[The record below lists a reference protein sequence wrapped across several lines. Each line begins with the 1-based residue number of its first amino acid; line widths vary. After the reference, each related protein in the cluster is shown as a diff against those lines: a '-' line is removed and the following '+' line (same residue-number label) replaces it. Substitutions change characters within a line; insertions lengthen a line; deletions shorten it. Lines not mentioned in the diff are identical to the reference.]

1 MGKVIDLRGQR
12 FGKLIVKGFHSLDD
26 CNRATWDCQ
35 CDCGNTCI
43 VVSVLLRNGHVTS
56 CGCRKVESIIARN
69 TTHGLSRHPIY
80 NIWSHMKTRCYNEKC
95 PDFKNYGGRGITVCD
110 EWRNDFKAF
119 YDWSISH
126 GWKKDLYIDRIDN
139 DGNYDPSNCRWT
151 TMTVQANNTRRI
163 HAITYN
169 GKTQSMMDWCRE
181 LDLDYYTVR
190 SRIYN
195 YNWSIERAF
204 TTKTRKEYHEI

>member
-1 MGKVIDLRGQR
+1 
-12 FGKLIVKGFHSLDD
+12 
-26 CNRATWDCQ
+26 
-35 CDCGNTCI
+35 
-43 VVSVLLRNGHVTS
+43 
-56 CGCRKVESIIARN
+56 
-69 TTHGLSRHPIY
+69 
-80 NIWSHMKTRCYNEKC
+80 MKTRCYNEKC

>member
-1 MGKVIDLRGQR
+1 
-12 FGKLIVKGFHSLDD
+12 
-26 CNRATWDCQ
+26 
-35 CDCGNTCI
+35 
-43 VVSVLLRNGHVTS
+43 
-56 CGCRKVESIIARN
+56 
-69 TTHGLSRHPIY
+69 
-80 NIWSHMKTRCYNEKC
+80 MKKRCYNEKC

-151 TMTVQANNTRRI
+151 TMTVQANNTRHI

-190 SRIYN
+190 SRINN